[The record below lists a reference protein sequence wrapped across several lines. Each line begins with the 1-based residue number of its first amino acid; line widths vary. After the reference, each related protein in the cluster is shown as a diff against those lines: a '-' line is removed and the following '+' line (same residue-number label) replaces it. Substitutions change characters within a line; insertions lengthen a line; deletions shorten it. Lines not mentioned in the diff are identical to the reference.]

1 MDPLIDYLAMG
12 GYAAFVWPAY
22 GFTALVMAGLA
33 LASRRALR
41 QARVELAVLEAGDQ
55 GARRARRLPPSGT
68 PT

>member
-1 MDPLIDYLAMG
+1 VDQLNTYLAMG

-22 GFTALVMAGLA
+22 GFTALVMAGLT

-41 QARVELAVLEAGDQ
+41 QASLQLATLEAGEQ
-55 GARRARRLPPSGT
+55 GARRARRTPPSGT